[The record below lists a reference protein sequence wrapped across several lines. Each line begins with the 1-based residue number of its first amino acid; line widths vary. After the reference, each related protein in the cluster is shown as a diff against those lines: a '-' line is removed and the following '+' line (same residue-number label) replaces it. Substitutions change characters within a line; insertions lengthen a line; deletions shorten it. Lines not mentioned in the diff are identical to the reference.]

1 MEEGRSSRVPLSM
14 CSVSHN
20 IYRLL
25 QRTSVA
31 MIKEQEVLATKVALF
46 KVANFEKKYSLVAC
60 TDGMAVLW
68 HNPSLSHGNAANG
81 V

>member
-1 MEEGRSSRVPLSM
+1 
-14 CSVSHN
+14 
-20 IYRLL
+20 
-25 QRTSVA
+25 

-60 TDGMAVLW
+60 TDGMTVLW
-68 HNPSLSHGNAANG
+68 HNPSLSQQSNG